1 MILVTGAAGKTGRAV
16 IRALV
21 ARSARVCGLVHRTEQ
36 VRVLEDL
43 GAHQV
48 VVGDMRDRPAMDRAA
63 HGVRAVYHICPN
75 MSPEERE
82 IGERVLAAASSSGIE
97 RFVYHSVLHPQ
108 VEAMPH
114 HWQKMR
120 VEEAIFESGL
130 PYTILQPCAYMQN
143 VAAYREQILRD
154 GVYGVPYSVEAR
166 LSLVDLEDV
175 AEAAAAVLTEP
186 GHEGATYELC
196 GPDALSAVE
205 IAAEI
210 GKAVA
215 RSVRAQGVS
224 RESWCQR
231 AQTAG
236 LADQA
241 ASMLVSMFAY
251 YDRHGLCG
259 NSRVLGWLLG
269 RPPATF
275 AQYLAR
281 EAGQWLAADQEPSGV
296 GWVTSRG

>member
-16 IRALV
+16 IGALV
-21 ARSARVCGLVHRTEQ
+21 ARSARVRGLVHRTEQ

-48 VVGDMRDRPAMDRAA
+48 VVGDMRDRSAMHRAA

-75 MSPEERE
+75 MSPEERAMGE
-82 IGERVLAAASSSGIE
+82 IALAAACSSGIE

-108 VEAMPH
+108 VEVMPH
-114 HWQKMR
+114 HWRKMR
-120 VEEAIFESGL
+120 VEEAIFGSGL
-130 PYTILQPCAYMQN
+130 SYTILQPCAYMQN
-143 VAAYREQILRD
+143 VAAYREQIVRD
-154 GVYGVPYSVEAR
+154 GVYSVPYAVESR

-175 AEAAAAVLTEP
+175 AEAAASVLTEA
-186 GHEGATYELC
+186 GHENATYELC

-205 IAAEI
+205 IAAKIEM
-210 GKAVA
+210 AVA
-215 RSVRAQGVS
+215 CPVRAQAVS
-224 RESWCQR
+224 RESWRRR

-241 ASMLVSMFAY
+241 AGMLVSMFAY

-269 RPPATF
+269 QPPASF

-281 EAGQWLAADQEPSGV
+281 EAGQWANGFRQE
-296 GWVTSRG
+296 TSRG